1 MKKIIMVLLA
11 TVMMFS
17 VAVAD
22 SIENVVVSLGSDLN
36 SEQRAMMLDRFG
48 VGEDVKIV
56 EVTNREERDYLGDY
70 VDESLLGTRAISCA
84 YVEELDDGSGIAV
97 ETSNVTWVDERMIQ
111 NALATAGVKDAKV
124 KVSAPFKVSG
134 TAALTGVIKAF
145 EGATGKTV
153 SEEEKQVAN
162 EEIAKTGEL
171 GQEIGKESATDLI
184 EEIKLKVVEEG
195 ISDPAEIR
203 VIIEEKAKDLNITLN
218 EEQFQQIISLMQNI
232 SSLDLDL
239 SGITDQLADISEKV
253 TTAVENSEEA
263 KGILQKIAD
272 FFKELLSGITG

>member
-1 MKKIIMVLLA
+1 MKKIIAVLLA
-11 TVMMFS
+11 SAMLAT

-22 SIENVVVSLGSDLN
+22 RIENVTVSLGSDLN
-36 SEQRAMMLDRFG
+36 DEQRAMMLDRFG
-48 VGEDVKIV
+48 VGEDVNIV
-56 EVTNREERDYLGDY
+56 EVTNREERAYLGNY

-84 YVEELDDGSGIAV
+84 YVEELDDGSGIKV
-97 ETSNVTWVDERMIQ
+97 ETSNVTWVDERMVQ
-111 NALATAGVKDAKV
+111 NALTTAGVKDAKV

-145 EGATGKTV
+145 EGATGSTV

-171 GQEIGKESATDLI
+171 GQEIGKEKATDLI

-195 ISDPAEIR
+195 ISDPQEIK
-203 VIIEEKAKDLNITLN
+203 VIVEEKARELNITLN
-218 EEQFQQIISLMQNI
+218 EEQFQQIVSLMQNI
-232 SSLDLDL
+232 GSLNLDI
-239 SGITDQLADISEKV
+239 SGIKDQLSDISDKV

-263 KGILQKIAD
+263 KGLLQKIAD
-272 FFKELLSGITG
+272 FFKELLSGITS

>member
-1 MKKIIMVLLA
+1 MKKIIAVLLA
-11 TVMMFS
+11 SAMLAT

-22 SIENVVVSLGSDLN
+22 RIENVTVSLGSDLN
-36 SEQRAMMLDRFG
+36 GEQRAMMLDRFG
-48 VGEDVKIV
+48 VGEDVNIV
-56 EVTNREERDYLGDY
+56 EVTNREERAYLGNY

-84 YVEELDDGSGIAV
+84 YVEELDDGSGIEV
-97 ETSNVTWVDERMIQ
+97 ETSNVTWVDERMVQ
-111 NALATAGVKDAKV
+111 NALTTAGVKDAKV

-145 EGATGKTV
+145 EGATGSTV

-171 GQEIGKESATDLI
+171 GQEIGKEKASDLI

-195 ISDPAEIR
+195 ISDPQEIK
-203 VIIEEKAKDLNITLN
+203 VIVEEKARELNITLN

-232 SSLDLDL
+232 GSLDLDI
-239 SGITDQLADISEKV
+239 SGIKDQLSDISDKV

-263 KGILQKIAD
+263 KGLLQKIAD
-272 FFKELLSGITG
+272 FFKELLSGITS

>member
-1 MKKIIMVLLA
+1 MKKIIAVLLA
-11 TVMMFS
+11 SAMLAT

-22 SIENVVVSLGSDLN
+22 RIENVTVSLGSDLN
-36 SEQRAMMLDRFG
+36 GEQRAMMLDRFG
-48 VGEDVKIV
+48 VGEDVNIV
-56 EVTNREERDYLGDY
+56 EVTNREERAYLGNY

-84 YVEELDDGSGIAV
+84 YVEELDDGSGIEV
-97 ETSNVTWVDERMIQ
+97 ETSNVTWVDERMVQ
-111 NALATAGVKDAKV
+111 NALTTAGVKDAKV

-145 EGATGKTV
+145 EGATGSTV

-171 GQEIGKESATDLI
+171 GQEIGKEKATDLI

-195 ISDPAEIR
+195 ISDPQEIK
-203 VIIEEKAKDLNITLN
+203 VIVEEKARELNITLN

-232 SSLDLDL
+232 GSLDLDI
-239 SGITDQLADISEKV
+239 SGIKDQLSDISDKV

-263 KGILQKIAD
+263 KGLLQKIAD
-272 FFKELLSGITG
+272 FFKELLSGITS

>member
-1 MKKIIMVLLA
+1 MKKIIAVLLA
-11 TVMMFS
+11 SAMLAT

-22 SIENVVVSLGSDLN
+22 RIENVTVSLGSDLN
-36 SEQRAMMLDRFG
+36 GEQRAMMLDRFG
-48 VGEDVKIV
+48 VGDDVNIV
-56 EVTNREERDYLGDY
+56 EVTNREERAYLGNY

-84 YVEELDDGSGIAV
+84 YVEELDDGSGIEV
-97 ETSNVTWVDERMIQ
+97 ETSNVTWVDERMVQ
-111 NALATAGVKDAKV
+111 NALTTAGVKDAKV

-145 EGATGKTV
+145 EGATGSTV

-171 GQEIGKESATDLI
+171 GQEIGKEKASDLI

-195 ISDPAEIR
+195 ISDPQEIK
-203 VIIEEKAKDLNITLN
+203 VIVEEKARELNITLN

-232 SSLDLDL
+232 GSLDLDI
-239 SGITDQLADISEKV
+239 SGIKDQLSDISDKV

-263 KGILQKIAD
+263 KGLLQKIAD
-272 FFKELLSGITG
+272 FFKELLSGITS